1 MTTTP
6 TIRMF
11 NEYGCPWPF
20 WGGGGLLDE
29 EDFPLPPDLTADI
42 LAWTRNFDEHFDPF
56 EGWPTKEQCEAHRR
70 EGEQLAE
77 RVQDAVGPGITIDF
91 DAWESAVDG
100 PDRPWWKR
108 IFRSRVERA

>member
-1 MTTTP
+1 MTTTS

-11 NEYGCPWPF
+11 NDHGCPWPF
-20 WGGGGLLDE
+20 WGEEGLLDE
-29 EDFPLPPDLTADI
+29 EDFQLPPDLTADI
-42 LAWTRNFDEHFDPF
+42 LAWTRNFDEHFDPV